1 MENKQ
6 MINNSAKLIFK
17 IGLISI
23 AAIFLVS
30 SIIISLNL
38 LNLCE
43 SFDSYFDISNM
54 ANIVSGYTP
63 TVIASLVLNIIFWL
77 LCIILIVFSITLMF
91 KKLRSEKFLTI
102 TIIVSLIFTGV
113 VLLAFYVQNSE
124 ILKEYVYYYELEYS
138 NQISMDLV
146 LDYAYYMPSILNSFT
161 LMFLSYLML
170 TIQALIG
177 NKNKN
182 NDNDSVSEGKELNA
196 ENDIFAETRR
206 ELEAEIAEQKQKQ
219 KLFELQKELNEI
231 RLQNEKYIKNDNEL
245 G

>member
-1 MENKQ
+1 
-6 MINNSAKLIFK
+6 MINNSTKVIFK

-23 AAIFLVS
+23 AGIFLVS

-43 SFDSYFDISNM
+43 NFDSYFDISNM
-54 ANIVSGYTP
+54 ANIVSGYTL

-91 KKLRSEKFLTI
+91 KKLRSEKFWTI